1 EEVPRPIQEINPQIP
16 EWLVHIIDKLHAK
29 NPADR
34 FQSAA
39 EVADL
44 LGRHLAQLQPPS
56 PVEARTATRAA
67 TSRLVPAPLRL
78 GWGRFWGLSGV
89 AFWLMSGA
97 LLVSEV
103 SGWTRFHG
111 TAYRAEKA
119 GSEEAVSVAQATL

>member
-1 EEVPRPIQEINPQIP
+1 EQARGETLDHRTDLFSLGSVLYAMCTGEPPFQGSTPFLVLRQVTEELPRPIREINPQIP

-29 NPADR
+29 NPAER

-67 TSRLVPAPLRL
+67 TSR
-78 GWGRFWGLSGV
+78 
-89 AFWLMSGA
+89 
-97 LLVSEV
+97 
-103 SGWTRFHG
+103 
-111 TAYRAEKA
+111 
-119 GSEEAVSVAQATL
+119 